1 MTATPQ
7 NVRCALKQLA
17 KAMKTMSHTAFYRRV
32 SSIQDAMQKH
42 LPYITTA
49 RDMLIDMKNISYM
62 SRIDSE
68 IPAWSVADT
77 INQTITA

>member
-1 MTATPQ
+1 
-7 NVRCALKQLA
+7 
-17 KAMKTMSHTAFYRRV
+17 RV